1 MTQDSTLDGY
11 FRIHERPPAFEG
23 ADGAAYSVAVYV
35 DDHTGPDGLF
45 GGGLLFVRWSP
56 AGDAPAGHL
65 ETEYFTFGR
74 TIAEAEE
81 RVRSLTLHE
90 VKGHLDRLIARA
102 RELPQW

>member
-1 MTQDSTLDGY
+1 MSWADAAAVVGG
-11 FRIHERPPAFEG
+11 FG
-23 ADGAAYSVAVYV
+23 AGFLSG
-35 DDHTGPDGLF
+35 TIGI